1 MEPLAVAAD
10 VLLAAVGIATPL
22 ALAAT
27 GETIAE
33 RSGVVNLGIEGAM
46 LFGAL
51 GGAIG
56 ATLAGPAGGLA
67 LGILAGVA
75 VAALFAAVAV
85 GAGAD
90 QIISGTAVT
99 LGSVGLTGTIYR
111 QFYGAAGVGLSIP
124 TLPPVPIPGLS
135 GIPLLGAAFFAQ
147 PITTYLTFG
156 LIPLAWWTIFRTRP
170 GLALRAA
177 GEDPVAARAAGVP
190 VRLTRSVAVLVGGAF
205 AGLAGA
211 TLVLAQVGTFAERM
225 TAGRGFIAIAIVV
238 LGRWNPVGAALAALL
253 FGLATALQ
261 FAFQAAGLRVPYQ
274 LFLMFPYLLTL
285 LALAGVVGRVKAP
298 AALGKQEEGERD

>member
-1 MEPLAVAAD
+1 MMDPVAVVAD
-10 VLLAAVGIATPL
+10 VLAAAVGIATPL

-27 GETIAE
+27 GETLAE

-56 ATLAGPAGGLA
+56 ATVAGPAAGL
-67 LGILAGVA
+67 GFGVLAGVLVA
-75 VAALFAAVAV
+75 VLFAAVAI
-85 GAGAD
+85 GAGAN

-99 LGSVGLTGTIYR
+99 LASVGLTGTIYR
-111 QFYGAAGVGLSIP
+111 QFYGPAGVGLSIP
-124 TLPPVPIPGLS
+124 TLAPLPIPALS
-135 GIPLLGAAFFAQ
+135 QLPLVGEALFAQ
-147 PITTYLTFG
+147 PVTTYLTFL
-156 LIPLAWWTIFRTRP
+156 LIPLTWWFLFRTRP

-190 VRLTRSVAVLVGGAF
+190 VRLTRVAAVLTGGAF

-211 TLVLAQVGTFAERM
+211 TLVLAQVGTFTERM
-225 TAGRGFIAIAIVV
+225 TAGRGFVAIAIVV
-238 LGRWNPVGAALAALL
+238 LGRWNPVGAGLAALL
-253 FGLATALQ
+253 FGLATAAQ
-261 FAFQAAGLRVPYQ
+261 FAFQAAGLDVPYQ
-274 LFLMFPYLLTL
+274 LFLMLPYLLTL

-298 AALGKQEEGERD
+298 AALGRNGV

>member
-1 MEPLAVAAD
+1 MIEPLSIAAD
-10 VLLAAVGIATPL
+10 VLVAAVGIATPL
-22 ALAAT
+22 ALAAI

-56 ATLAGPAGGLA
+56 ATLMGPAGGLG
-67 LGILAGVA
+67 LGVLAGVL
-75 VAALFAAVAV
+75 VAALFASVAI

-90 QIISGTAVT
+90 QIITGTAVT

-124 TLPPVPIPGLS
+124 TLAPLPIPQLS
-135 GIPLLGAAFFAQ
+135 GIPLIGSAFFAQ
-147 PITTYLTFG
+147 PITTYVTFG
-156 LIPLAWWTIFRTRP
+156 LIPLTWWMLFRTRP
-170 GLALRAA
+170 GLAVRAA
-177 GEDPVAARAAGVP
+177 GEDAVAARVAGVP
-190 VRLTRSVAVLVGGAF
+190 VRLTRTIAVLAGGAF
-205 AGLAGA
+205 SGLAGA

-238 LGRWNPVGAALAALL
+238 LGRWSPVGAALAALL

-298 AALGKQEEGERD
+298 GALGRNED

>member
-1 MEPLAVAAD
+1 MDPIAVAAD
-10 VLLAAVGIATPL
+10 VLVAAVGIATPL

-27 GETIAE
+27 GETLAE
-33 RSGVVNLGIEGAM
+33 RSGVVNLGVEGAM

-56 ATLAGPAGGLA
+56 ATVAGPVTGLG
-67 LGILAGVA
+67 LGILGGVL
-75 VAALFAAVAV
+75 VAALFAAVAI

-90 QIISGTAVT
+90 QIITGTAVT

-111 QFYGAAGVGLSIP
+111 QFYGPAGVGLSIP
-124 TLPPVPIPGLS
+124 TLAPLPVPWLS
-135 GIPLLGAAFFAQ
+135 EVPLVGGAFLAQ
-147 PITTYLTFG
+147 PITTYLAYGF
-156 LIPLAWWTIFRTRP
+156 IPLAWWLLFRTRS
-170 GLALRAA
+170 GLALRAC

-190 VRLTRSVAVLVGGAF
+190 VRWVRALAVLAGGAF

-211 TLVLAQVGTFAERM
+211 TLVLAQVGTFTERM
-225 TAGRGFIAIAIVV
+225 TAGRGFVAIAIVV
-238 LGRWNPVGAALAALL
+238 LGRWNPVGAGLAALL

-298 AALGKQEEGERD
+298 EALGRTEG

>member
-1 MEPLAVAAD
+1 MTPPLAVAAD
-10 VLLAAVGIATPL
+10 VLAAAVGIATPL

-56 ATLAGPAGGLA
+56 ATVAGPAAGLG
-67 LGILAGVA
+67 LGILAGVL
-75 VAALFAAVAV
+75 VAALFAAVAI

-90 QIISGTAVT
+90 QIITGTAVT
-99 LGSVGLTGTIYR
+99 LASVGLTGTIYR
-111 QFYGAAGVGLSIP
+111 QFYGSAGVGLSIP
-124 TLPPVPIPGLS
+124 TLSPLPVPGLS
-135 GIPLLGAAFFAQ
+135 DLPVAGGALFAQ
-147 PITTYLTFG
+147 PVTTYLTFG
-156 LIPLAWWTIFRTRP
+156 FVPLTWWLLFRTRP

-177 GEDPVAARAAGVP
+177 GEDAVAARAAGVP
-190 VRLTRSVAVLVGGAF
+190 VRLLRTWAVLVGGAF

-211 TLVLAQVGTFAERM
+211 TLVLAQVGTFTERM
-225 TAGRGFIAIAIVV
+225 TAGRGFVAIAIVV
-238 LGRWNPVGAALAALL
+238 LGRWNPVGAGLAALL
-253 FGLATALQ
+253 FGLATAAQ
-261 FAFQAAGLRVPYQ
+261 FAFQAAGLRAPYQ
-274 LFLMFPYLLTL
+274 LFLMLPYLLTL

-298 AALGKQEEGERD
+298 GALGRTED

>member
-1 MEPLAVAAD
+1 MMDPVAVVAD
-10 VLLAAVGIATPL
+10 VLAAAVGIATPL

-27 GETIAE
+27 GETLAE

-56 ATLAGPAGGLA
+56 ATVAGPAAGL
-67 LGILAGVA
+67 GFGVLAGVLVA
-75 VAALFAAVAV
+75 VLFAAVAI

-99 LGSVGLTGTIYR
+99 LASVGLTGTIYR
-111 QFYGAAGVGLSIP
+111 QFYGPAGVGLSIP
-124 TLPPVPIPGLS
+124 TLAPLPIPALS
-135 GIPLLGAAFFAQ
+135 QLPLVGEALFAQ
-147 PITTYLTFG
+147 PVTTYLTFL
-156 LIPLAWWTIFRTRP
+156 LIPLTWWFLFRTRP

-190 VRLTRSVAVLVGGAF
+190 VRVTRVAAVLTGGAF

-211 TLVLAQVGTFAERM
+211 ALVLAQVGTFTERM
-225 TAGRGFIAIAIVV
+225 TAGRGFVAIAIVV
-238 LGRWNPVGAALAALL
+238 LGRWNPVGAGLAALL
-253 FGLATALQ
+253 FGLATAAQ
-261 FAFQAAGLRVPYQ
+261 FAFQAAGLDVPYQ
-274 LFLMFPYLLTL
+274 LFLMLPYLLTL

-298 AALGKQEEGERD
+298 AALGRNGD

>member
-1 MEPLAVAAD
+1 MMDPVAVVAD
-10 VLLAAVGIATPL
+10 VLAAAVGIATPL

-27 GETIAE
+27 GETLAE

-56 ATLAGPAGGLA
+56 ATVAGPAAGL
-67 LGILAGVA
+67 GFGVLAGVLVA
-75 VAALFAAVAV
+75 VLFAAVAI

-99 LGSVGLTGTIYR
+99 LASVGLTGTIYR
-111 QFYGAAGVGLSIP
+111 QFYGPAGVGLSIP
-124 TLPPVPIPGLS
+124 TLAPLPIPALS
-135 GIPLLGAAFFAQ
+135 QLPLVGEALFAQ
-147 PITTYLTFG
+147 PVTTYLTFL
-156 LIPLAWWTIFRTRP
+156 LIPLTWWFLFRTRP

-190 VRLTRSVAVLVGGAF
+190 VRVTRVAAVLTGGAF

-211 TLVLAQVGTFAERM
+211 ALVLAQVGTFTERM
-225 TAGRGFIAIAIVV
+225 TAGRGFVAIAIVV
-238 LGRWNPVGAALAALL
+238 LGRWNPVGAGLAALL
-253 FGLATALQ
+253 FGLATAAQ
-261 FAFQAAGLRVPYQ
+261 FAFQAAGLDVPYQ
-274 LFLMFPYLLTL
+274 LFLMLPYLLTL

-298 AALGKQEEGERD
+298 ASLGRNGD